1 MKEKH
6 FKSCSY
12 CVMNSK
18 NLKIEF
24 DKNGRCNFCRAAE
37 NRLANEK
44 NPVSLTEM
52 LYTIKSRSKGK
63 YDCIIGLSGGLD
75 SSYLAYILRT
85 EYGLNPLAIHLDNG
99 WNSATAVSNIRKVV
113 KSLEIDLVTHVID
126 WDEFRDLQRA
136 FFRSGLKNCEI
147 PTDHAI
153 LSVLYQQAR
162 KNNVKYIL
170 HGGNN
175 ASESI
180 MPNEWMEDSRDFRL
194 IKDISKRFSNV
205 KFESYPHLPLRSL
218 VQDIVI
224 RKIKY
229 VGILNYLDYNKVDAL
244 LVLEK
249 EIGYKKI
256 EVKHGESTFTK
267 FFQEIFLPN
276 RFGIDKRLAHFSSE
290 IVSGNMSREEALNHL
305 AIEKVNSQ
313 EKSIE
318 ISFVLDKLEFS
329 EAEWLQIMTSS
340 EKRLQ
345 QYAHTPFLHNR
356 RTGLIQ
362 MLRKFGTAR

>member
-1 MKEKH
+1 
-6 FKSCSY
+6 
-12 CVMNSK
+12 MNSN

-24 DKNGRCNFCRAAE
+24 DKSGRCNFCKTAE
-37 NRLANEK
+37 IRLVNEK
-44 NPVSLTEM
+44 NPASLTQI
-52 LYTIKSRSKGK
+52 LQDIRSKSKGK

-75 SSYLAYILRT
+75 SSYLAFILRK
-85 EYGLNPLAIHLDNG
+85 EFGLNPLAIHLDNG
-99 WNSATAVSNIRKVV
+99 WNSETAVSNIRKVV

-126 WDEFRDLQRA
+126 WEEFRDLQRA

-153 LSVLYQQAR
+153 LAFLYQQAG

-194 IKDISKRFSNV
+194 IKGIAKKFSNIG
-205 KFESYPHLPLRSL
+205 FESYPHLPLRKL
-218 VQDIVI
+218 MQAILI
-224 RKIKY
+224 RRIKY
-229 VGILNYLDYNKVDAL
+229 VGILNYLVYNKVDAL
-244 LVLEK
+244 MILEK

-290 IVSGNMSREEALNHL
+290 VVSGNMSREEALDYL
-305 AIEKVNSQ
+305 AIKEVDSQ

-329 EAEWLQIMTSS
+329 EAEWLEIMTSPK
-340 EKRLQ
+340 KRLED
-345 QYAHTPFLHNR
+345 YAHTPFLHDR